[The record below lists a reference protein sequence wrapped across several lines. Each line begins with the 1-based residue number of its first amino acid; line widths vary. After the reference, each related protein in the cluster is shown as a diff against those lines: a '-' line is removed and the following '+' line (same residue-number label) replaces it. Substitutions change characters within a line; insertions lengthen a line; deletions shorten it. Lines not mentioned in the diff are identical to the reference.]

1 MENHFID
8 KTSSTKSILTIKDLE
23 DNLIKEYEMTANK
36 NVFKTQL

>member
-1 MENHFID
+1 MENHLYQI

-36 NVFKTQL
+36 KY